1 MSMAL
6 PCFSAPIAV
15 CRPSYL
21 RLAAMTTGR
30 AERAKRAEG
39 KIKEH
44 GTRSGQFSNLLLS
57 AHCLVG
63 TRTAPHTGASRAAMS
78 RKALVLLGF
87 DRHYCPKSGG
97 CAPCW
102 PGARR

>member
-21 RLAAMTTGR
+21 RLAAMTAGR
-30 AERAKRAEG
+30 AESAKKAEG

-44 GTRSGQFSNLLLS
+44 GTRSGQFSKLLLS
-57 AHCLVG
+57 AHWLG
-63 TRTAPHTGASRAAMS
+63 GARTAPHSGASRAAMS
-78 RKALVLLGF
+78 RNALALLGF
-87 DRHYCPKSGG
+87 DRHYRPKSVGF
-97 CAPCW
+97 APFW